1 MDNTSYLEFHQDFY
15 LIWLPHWESKPSTLL
30 KQRIITVIITF
41 RLGGHLVQISQ
52 LYRGH
57 NVNCMCL
64 TTTHARCGVFY
75 VVRRRSSSKRS
86 YVIKPEVP
94 LSLST
99 FSHFD
104 NVRSCGTLLHR
115 GFAGSEAW
123 SPALEGSCWIPS
135 CPFTWVLHARCF
147 WKEDCLKNRRI
158 YVAVRRGQGPC

>member
-1 MDNTSYLEFHQDFY
+1 M
-15 LIWLPHWESKPSTLL
+15 SKPSTLAKPQNYNWDYKL
-30 KQRIITVIITF
+30 SFGRSFGSNKPALSRAQCQMR
-41 RLGGHLVQISQ
+41 
-52 LYRGH
+52 
-57 NVNCMCL
+57 L

-86 YVIKPEVP
+86 YIIKPEVP

-123 SPALEGSCWIPS
+123 SPALEGSCWISS